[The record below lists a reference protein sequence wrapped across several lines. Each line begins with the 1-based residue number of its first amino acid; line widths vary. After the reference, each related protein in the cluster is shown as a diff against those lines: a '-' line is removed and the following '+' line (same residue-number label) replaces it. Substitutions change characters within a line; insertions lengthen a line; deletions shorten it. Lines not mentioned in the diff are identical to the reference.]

1 MQKNIVGVVMGSDSD
16 WEVMRKAVDILTEL
30 NIATE
35 VRIISAH
42 RTPHE
47 AATYASSAQERGL
60 VAIVAGAGRA
70 AHLPGVLASY
80 TLLPVIGVP
89 ISGGPLSGT
98 DALYAMVQ
106 MPPGVPV
113 ATMAIDG
120 ALNAGLF
127 AASMIAGTDSA
138 VANALHAYR
147 DNMAAKVRQKDALL
161 QQQLGRC

>member
-1 MQKNIVGVVMGSDSD
+1 MGSDSD
-16 WEVMRKAVDILTEL
+16 WEVMRKAVDILTEF

-127 AASMIAGTDSA
+127 AASIIAGTDPA
-138 VANALHAYR
+138 VANALNAYR

>member
-16 WEVMRKAVDILTEL
+16 WEVMRKAVDILTEF

-89 ISGGPLSGT
+89 ISGGPLSGN

-127 AASMIAGTDSA
+127 AASIIAGTDPA
-138 VANALHAYR
+138 VANALNAYR